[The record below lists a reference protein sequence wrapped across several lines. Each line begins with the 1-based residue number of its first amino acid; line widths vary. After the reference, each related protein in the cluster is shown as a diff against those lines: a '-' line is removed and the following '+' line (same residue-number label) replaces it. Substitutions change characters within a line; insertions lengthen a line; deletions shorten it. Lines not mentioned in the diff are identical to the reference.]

1 MAGGRRFAL
10 SKGIVPI
17 RCVLTDVQPGDA
29 ARQMELQVQMMSSD
43 MDRAPNREPS
53 RTRVFT
59 DDDGVQ
65 WEVTEVSGRSVP
77 AARGERCLIF
87 SSHVAIRRVWVY
99 PDTWVRMSGPE
110 LLHLS
115 WSR

>member
-1 MAGGRRFAL
+1 M
-10 SKGIVPI
+10 S
-17 RCVLTDVQPGDA
+17 TDMNRGPQRDQP
-29 ARQMELQVQMMSSD
+29 
-43 MDRAPNREPS
+43 

-59 DDDGVQ
+59 DDEGVQ
-65 WEVTEVSGRSVP
+65 WEVTEVSGRTVP

-99 PDTWVRMSGPE
+99 PDTWVRMSARE
-110 LLHLS
+110 LLDLS